1 MKYEKPEIVNLGSIG
16 DHTFMPNPGGN
27 EKGGGDLWHYDWKCE
42 MSAALAR
49 TAAQPDIRTTGLL
62 PLI

>member
-27 EKGGGDLWHYDWKCE
+27 EKGGGDVWHYDWKCE
-42 MSAALAR
+42 MSAGSGEDRCAS
-49 TAAQPDIRTTGLL
+49 
-62 PLI
+62 